1 MTQALPNPQRRV
13 TLKLANGGNNGEA
26 PAASPRVPAET
37 LDLLLARARDQGIPL
52 HQDAQ
57 IASLLAALRLRDD
70 VPGTLYAAA
79 ASVLA
84 CVYEA
89 AGEKL

>member
-1 MTQALPNPQRRV
+1 MSAQLPNPQRRV
-13 TLKLANGGNNGEA
+13 TLRISGGNGDTGAA
-26 PAASPRVPAET
+26 PNRASPEALET
-37 LDLLLARARDQGIPL
+37 LLARARDQGVPV
-52 HQDAQ
+52 HHDPQ

-89 AGEKL
+89 SGEKL

>member
-1 MTQALPNPQRRV
+1 MTQNLPSPQRRV
-13 TLKLANGGNNGEA
+13 TLKLTSGSGDA
-26 PAASPRVPAET
+26 PASSPRAPAEAV
-37 LDLLLARARDQGIPL
+37 DLLFARARDQGIPL
-52 HQDAQ
+52 HPDTQ

-89 AGEKL
+89 SGEKL

>member
-1 MTQALPNPQRRV
+1 MSDALPPPQRRV
-13 TLKLANGGNNGEA
+13 TLKLSGGSDSAPTPVHLPPEA
-26 PAASPRVPAET
+26 MT
-37 LDLLLARARDQGIPL
+37 LLLARAKDQGIPL
-52 HQDAQ
+52 HNDPQ

-70 VPGTLYAAA
+70 VPATLYAAA

-89 AGEKL
+89 SGEEL

>member
-1 MTQALPNPQRRV
+1 MTLSLPNPQRRV
-13 TLKLANGGNNGEA
+13 TLRLSADGKEA
-26 PAASPRVPAET
+26 PPSPRVPDDTRA
-37 LDLLLARARDQGIPL
+37 LVLARARDQGIPL
-52 HQDAQ
+52 HADPQ
-57 IASLLAALRLRDD
+57 IAALLASLRLRDD

-89 AGEKL
+89 SGEKL

>member
-13 TLKLANGGNNGEA
+13 TLKLTSGSGDTAA
-26 PAASPRVPAET
+26 PSPRVPAET
-37 LDLLLARARDQGIPL
+37 LDLLLARARNQGIPL
-52 HQDAQ
+52 HPDAQ
-57 IASLLAALRLRDD
+57 IASAALRLRDD

-89 AGEKL
+89 SGEKL

>member
-1 MTQALPNPQRRV
+1 MTASLPSPQRRV
-13 TLKLANGGNNGEA
+13 TLRLSHNGKEAA
-26 PAASPRVPAET
+26 PAPQVPVET

-52 HQDAQ
+52 HADPQ

-89 AGEKL
+89 SGEQF

>member
-1 MTQALPNPQRRV
+1 MSAQLPNPQRRV
-13 TLKLANGGNNGEA
+13 TLRISGGNGDT
-26 PAASPRVPAET
+26 ASPNRASPEALET
-37 LDLLLARARDQGIPL
+37 LLVRARDQGVSL
-52 HQDAQ
+52 HHDPQ

-89 AGEKL
+89 SGEKL

>member
-1 MTQALPNPQRRV
+1 MTQALPTPQRRV
-13 TLKLANGGNNGEA
+13 TLRLASGAGDSAQPVRVA
-26 PAASPRVPAET
+26 PET
-37 LDLLLARARDQGIPL
+37 LELLLARARDQGIPL
-52 HQDAQ
+52 HDDPQ
-57 IASLLAALRLRDD
+57 IAGLLAALRLRDD

-89 AGEKL
+89 SGEKL

>member
-13 TLKLANGGNNGEA
+13 TLKLAHSGGDA
-26 PAASPRVPAET
+26 ADASPRVPAET
-37 LDLLLARARDQGIPL
+37 LELLLARARDQGIPL

-84 CVYEA
+84 SVYEA
-89 AGEKL
+89 SGETL

>member
-13 TLKLANGGNNGEA
+13 TLRLTSGSGDTA
-26 PAASPRVPAET
+26 PTAVRVPPET
-37 LDLLLARARDQGIPL
+37 VDLLLARARDQGIPL
-52 HQDAQ
+52 HQDPQ

-89 AGEKL
+89 SGETL

>member
-13 TLKLANGGNNGEA
+13 TLKLTSGGGDTT
-26 PAASPRVPAET
+26 PTSVRVPPET
-37 LDLLLARARDQGIPL
+37 VDLLLARARDQGIPL
-52 HQDAQ
+52 HHDPQ

-89 AGEKL
+89 SGETL

>member
-13 TLKLANGGNNGEA
+13 TLKLTSGSSDT
-26 PAASPRVPAET
+26 PAASPHATAET
-37 LDLLLARARDQGIPL
+37 LDRLLARARDQGIPL
-52 HQDAQ
+52 HQDTQ

>member
-1 MTQALPNPQRRV
+1 MTQSLPNPQRRV
-13 TLKLANGGNNGEA
+13 TLRLTAGGKDA
-26 PAASPRVPAET
+26 PPAPRVPAET

-52 HQDAQ
+52 HADPQ
-57 IASLLAALRLRDD
+57 IAALLASLRLRDD

-89 AGEKL
+89 SGEKL

>member
-13 TLKLANGGNNGEA
+13 TLKLTSGSGDTAA
-26 PAASPRVPAET
+26 PSPRVPAET
-37 LDLLLARARDQGIPL
+37 LDLLLARARNQGIPL
-52 HQDAQ
+52 HPDAQ

-89 AGEKL
+89 SGEKL

>member
-13 TLKLANGGNNGEA
+13 TLKLTHGSGDDAA
-26 PAASPRVPAET
+26 PSPRVPAET

>member
-1 MTQALPNPQRRV
+1 MTQALPNPQRKV
-13 TLKLANGGNNGEA
+13 TLKLTSGSGDTAA
-26 PAASPRVPAET
+26 PSPRVPAET

-52 HQDAQ
+52 HPDTQ

-70 VPGTLYAAA
+70 VPGTLYAAT

-89 AGEKL
+89 SGEKL

>member
-13 TLKLANGGNNGEA
+13 TLKLTSGSNEA
-26 PAASPRVPAET
+26 PVASSHTTAET
-37 LDLLLARARDQGIPL
+37 LDRLLARARDQGIPL

-57 IASLLAALRLRDD
+57 IASLLASLRLRDD

-89 AGEKL
+89 SGEKL

>member
-13 TLKLANGGNNGEA
+13 TLKLTNSSGDTAA
-26 PAASPRVPAET
+26 PSPRVPAET

-52 HQDAQ
+52 HPDAQ

-89 AGEKL
+89 SGEKL

>member
-1 MTQALPNPQRRV
+1 MTQALPDPRRRV
-13 TLKLANGGNNGEA
+13 TLKLTSGRSDA
-26 PAASPRVPAET
+26 PVAAPRAPAET

-89 AGEKL
+89 SGETL

>member
-1 MTQALPNPQRRV
+1 MTQALPNPQRKV
-13 TLKLANGGNNGEA
+13 TLKLTSGSGDTAA
-26 PAASPRVPAET
+26 PSPRVPAET

>member
-1 MTQALPNPQRRV
+1 MTQSLPNPQRRV
-13 TLKLANGGNNGEA
+13 TLRLAAGGKEA
-26 PAASPRVPAET
+26 APGARVPAET

-52 HQDAQ
+52 HQDPQ

-89 AGEKL
+89 SGEKL

>member
-1 MTQALPNPQRRV
+1 MSQALPNPQRRV
-13 TLKLANGGNNGEA
+13 TLKLTSGGGDA
-26 PAASPRVPAET
+26 PANAPRVPAET
-37 LDLLLARARDQGIPL
+37 LDLVLARARAQGIPL
-52 HQDAQ
+52 HPDPQ

-89 AGEKL
+89 SGEKL

>member
-13 TLKLANGGNNGEA
+13 TLKLTHGSGD
-26 PAASPRVPAET
+26 AATTSPRVPAET

-89 AGEKL
+89 SGEKL

>member
-13 TLKLANGGNNGEA
+13 TLKLTSGSGDAAA
-26 PAASPRVPAET
+26 PSPRVPAET

-52 HQDAQ
+52 HPDTQ

-89 AGEKL
+89 SGEKL